1 MTMPTLFLLFALLLL
16 GACNGTDVGNPPR
29 GELTHFDTSPCKN
42 DSFDKGIDPLPAWQP
57 DPAVYAGL
65 TCVLWESAGD
75 QLRVR
80 LTNHKDG
87 CHVDSVWKPRVNTSA
102 EGVEL
107 VLDNPRCIFA
117 GCGNCIYDLAFD
129 VRVSELQERDPL
141 ELRVLGNDCHDERPV
156 HHTLSLPRETRAQGA
171 RCSYTFENFSLLG
184 ESGSGGLHMPCGD
197 VAPFGSVACSSG
209 VCTEVSPGHR
219 LCLAP
224 CSADADCQPADVMAC
239 REGVCQ
245 LREEH

>member
-1 MTMPTLFLLFALLLL
+1 MRPMLLLLALGLL

-29 GELTHFDTSPCKN
+29 GELTRFDTSPCKK
-42 DSFDKGIDPLPAWQP
+42 DGFDKGIDPVPAWQP
-57 DPAVYAGL
+57 DPALYAGL
-65 TCVLWESAGD
+65 TCVLWESTGD

-102 EGVEL
+102 EGVDL
-107 VLDNPRCIFA
+107 VLDNPRCVFA
-117 GCGNCIYDLAFD
+117 GCGNCIYDLSFD
-129 VRVSELQERDPL
+129 VRVPELQERERL

-156 HHTLSLPRETRAQGA
+156 HHALSLPPDTRAQGA

-184 ESGSGGLHMPCGD
+184 MSPSGTLHMPCGD
-197 VAPFGSVACSSG
+197 LPQLGSVACSSG

-219 LCLAP
+219 LCLAR
-224 CSADADCQPADVMAC
+224 CSADADCQPEDVMEC
-239 REGVCQ
+239 REGLCQ
-245 LREEH
+245 LKGEP